1 MEVEPDDLA
10 EILLREHPQTTA
22 VVLASID
29 EDQAGGVLDEFEPE
43 YAADVVYRMARLGH
57 PSEEIKRDISKSLS
71 SELAN
76 LAANASAPD
85 DDPEEATVAVLKTM
99 GQDVTD
105 RLFDVL
111 EARDAEFAREMRG
124 KMFSFA
130 DLEALD
136 SRSMQRLLR
145 EVDSSSLA
153 RAMKGA
159 EDSLQELIFAS
170 MSSRAAEMLRDDL
183 EAMGP
188 MRITE
193 VEEAQEAVVEVAM
206 RLEDE
211 GVLAI
216 PRGGDGDF
224 V

>member
-1 MEVEPDDLA
+1 
-10 EILLREHPQTTA
+10 
-22 VVLASID
+22 
-29 EDQAGGVLDEFEPE
+29 
-43 YAADVVYRMARLGH
+43 
-57 PSEEIKRDISKSLS
+57 
-71 SELAN
+71 
-76 LAANASAPD
+76 
-85 DDPEEATVAVLKTM
+85 
-99 GQDVTD
+99 
-105 RLFDVL
+105 
-111 EARDAEFAREMRG
+111 
-124 KMFSFA
+124 
-130 DLEALD
+130 
-136 SRSMQRLLR
+136 
-145 EVDSSSLA
+145 
-153 RAMKGA
+153 MKGA